1 MIEKRKSP
9 RAPILTQV
17 EAQGERL
24 SLSAL
29 GRSSNISLG
38 GLLIETPDTLP
49 EGANA
54 VIRFF
59 LPPGTQPIEAAGRV
73 VRVEPGKSMA
83 VAFLGLAEK
92 HRKLILDY
100 IENVQGG
107 LTGKLIVAPSDSW
120 VHLRRSGRLARRLA
134 VMLSWQGEDGR
145 LRQEAAETLAL
156 SQHGAQIVTFGDLQ
170 PAQLVR
176 IALPETARETSAR
189 IVWVAGA
196 DVPGKVKAGLE
207 VLGSEDF
214 WGVEFP
220 VDQLAAPEGPR
231 IARRRSARLPRRVDV
246 LLSWREGPGVREVRG
261 QTLTVS
267 QHGAALT
274 TGAALAEKQQLR
286 LRAPWV
292 NREAE
297 SRVIWVRSAG
307 APGGSQLGVEFLE
320 GQDFWGVAFPADP
333 GSALP

>member
-1 MIEKRKSP
+1 
-9 RAPILTQV
+9 
-17 EAQGERL
+17 
-24 SLSAL
+24 
-29 GRSSNISLG
+29 
-38 GLLIETPDTLP
+38 
-49 EGANA
+49 
-54 VIRFF
+54 
-59 LPPGTQPIEAAGRV
+59 
-73 VRVEPGKSMA
+73 
-83 VAFLGLAEK
+83 
-92 HRKLILDY
+92 
-100 IENVQGG
+100 
-107 LTGKLIVAPSDSW
+107 
-120 VHLRRSGRLARRLA
+120 
-134 VMLSWQGEDGR
+134 MLSWQGEDGR

-156 SQHGAQIVTFGDLQ
+156 SQHGAQIVTFGDLE
-170 PAQLVR
+170 PAQLLR
-176 IALPETARETSAR
+176 LALPETARETSAR
-189 IVWVAGA
+189 VVWVRGA

-214 WGVEFP
+214 WSVEFP

-261 QTLTVS
+261 QTLSVS

-274 TGAALAEKQQLR
+274 TGAALVERQQLR

-307 APGGSQLGVEFLE
+307 APGGSQLGIEFLE

-333 GSALP
+333 GCALP